1 MANKKRKP
9 SATRKGP
16 ASRPASK
23 SRKDVRAKV
32 SDADR
37 VTTVD
42 RTGKRKG
49 RLKQNTEDD
58 LKPVYQYE
66 PARTVRQETT
76 TGMRVAKILSIIA
89 VLLADALSL
98 WSRYG

>member
-32 SDADR
+32 SDADC